1 MARDY
6 RSLNSYQKTRI
17 VEFYYKNKDIQVK
30 DIGKELNISDRA
42 VRRVLKEE
50 NINTRLKNRY
60 VLDESYFDKIDTEEK
75 AYILGFICAD
85 GHIDKD
91 RLVITVSI
99 KDKDI
104 LEKIKFALQ
113 SSHPINEVTRTN
125 PYNRTD
131 RKTLTLVELKI
142 GSVNL
147 VKPLFD
153 MGLTSNKTY
162 TLNGNIL
169 RYIPKYLIRDFLR
182 GYFDGDGNVFFGR
195 RYSSGYKYNIN
206 VCGNEDF
213 LLKSFQTYFPS
224 PNKLYKDLYSKQ
236 CYVWKISNR
245 DKVRDFMYYLY
256 YNSSIFLQRKYNEFR
271 KIMWSYKT
279 GLIAGNSHSVVH
291 NRRTISSQSID

>member
-1 MARDY
+1 M
-6 RSLNSYQKTRI
+6 
-17 VEFYYKNKDIQVK
+17 
-30 DIGKELNISDRA
+30 LNIKDYSDKIEKLYLEGKTA
-42 VRRVLKEE
+42 KEISIVLGFKYHQPVYNFFKRKGWERTGKSGKRIYKVNE
-50 NINTRLKNRY
+50 NFFKCINTEK
-60 VLDESYFDKIDTEEK
+60 K

-153 MGLTSNKTY
+153 MGLTSNKTC
-162 TLNGNIL
+162 TLSGNIL

-182 GYFDGDGNVFFGR
+182 GYFDGDGNVFFGK

-236 CYVWKISNR
+236 CYVWRISHR
-245 DKVRDFMYYLY
+245 DRVKDFMYYLY

-279 GLIAGNSHSVVH
+279 GLIAGNSHSIMQ

>member
-1 MARDY
+1 M
-6 RSLNSYQKTRI
+6 
-17 VEFYYKNKDIQVK
+17 
-30 DIGKELNISDRA
+30 LNIKDYSDKIEKLYLEGKTA
-42 VRRVLKEE
+42 KEISIVVGFKYHQTVYNVFKRKGWERTGKSGKRIYKVNE
-50 NINTRLKNRY
+50 NFFKCINTEK
-60 VLDESYFDKIDTEEK
+60 K

-162 TLNGNIL
+162 TLSGNIL
-169 RYIPKYLIRDFLR
+169 RYIPKYLMRDFLR
-182 GYFDGDGNVFFGR
+182 GYFDGDGNVFFGK

-236 CYVWKISNR
+236 CYVWKISHR
-245 DKVRDFMYYLY
+245 DRVKDFMYYLY

-279 GLIAGNSHSVVH
+279 GLIAGNSHSIMQ